1 VSSDVVSRQRTT
13 LWFVCPS
20 CGFVCAFL
28 RTLCVNLCVF
38 ARRSSVRVVVA
49 CVWVCLFV
57 CLFCFVLFCF
67 YANRRRARGRPRVR
81 ARVRGGLGN
90 MNRRARTVV
99 STTGIAAAVVVAV
112 TIVVATVVARIEAS
126 TVAGVGVD
134 DDDDVRIRV
143 ATFVPC
149 GEDPVW
155 MSNRARDGSVA
166 QCFVGEIVGDA
177 PRGDDEDDGTTCAV
191 IADTASVWRVRAVAE
206 RLDEACWT
214 MDAEANGA
222 RAVVRLLSSVRACEI
237 EPYDVFR
244 VEAVYSCRTREG
256 RLFPYSTML
265 LGEVVAL
272 ADAAIYLAEA
282 AYNLRNQTSNGDDVA
297 GDEHRAG
304 SFTLYWP
311 SSY

>member
-1 VSSDVVSRQRTT
+1 M
-13 LWFVCPS
+13 
-20 CGFVCAFL
+20 AI
-28 RTLCVNLCVF
+28 
-38 ARRSSVRVVVA
+38 VVVVVVVFVF
-49 CVWVCLFV
+49 CLFCLFV
-57 CLFCFVLFCF
+57 LFVFLFVFISRSGAHGAD
-67 YANRRRARGRPRVR
+67 ANRRRARGRPRVC
-81 ARVRGGLGN
+81 GGLGN
-90 MNRRARTVV
+90 MNRRARAVV

-126 TVAGVGVD
+126 IVASAGGVDD

-149 GEDPVW
+149 VEDAVW
-155 MSNRARDGSVA
+155 MSNRARDGSAA
-166 QCFVGEIVGDA
+166 QCFVGDIVGDA
-177 PRGDDEDDGTTCAV
+177 PRGDDDGTTCAV
-191 IADTASVWRVRAVAE
+191 IADTASVWRVREVAE
-206 RLDEACWT
+206 RLDDACWT
-214 MDAEANGA
+214 MDAATNGA

-282 AYNLRNQTSNGDDVA
+282 AYNLRNRTSNGDDVA

>member
-1 VSSDVVSRQRTT
+1 M
-13 LWFVCPS
+13 
-20 CGFVCAFL
+20 
-28 RTLCVNLCVF
+28 CV
-38 ARRSSVRVVVA
+38 RA
-49 CVWVCLFV
+49 CVCLFV
-57 CLFCFVLFCF
+57 FVSHT
-67 YANRRRARGRPRVR
+67 ARTPIVGARGRPRVR
-81 ARVRGGLGN
+81 ARGGVGN
-90 MNRRARTVV
+90 MNRRGARAVA

-112 TIVVATVVARIEAS
+112 TIVAATVAARIEAS
-126 TVAGVGVD
+126 IVAGVVGVGG

-143 ATFVPC
+143 TTFAPC

-155 MSNRARDGSVA
+155 MSNRARDGSAA
-166 QCFVGEIVGDA
+166 QCFVGGIVSDA
-177 PRGDDEDDGTTCAV
+177 PRGDDEGDGTTCAV

-206 RLDEACWT
+206 RLDDACWT

-244 VEAVYSCRTREG
+244 VEAVYSCTREG

>member
-1 VSSDVVSRQRTT
+1 MAIVV
-13 LWFVCPS
+13 V
-20 CGFVCAFL
+20 V
-28 RTLCVNLCVF
+28 
-38 ARRSSVRVVVA
+38 VVVA
-49 CVWVCLFV
+49 RVFVCFCVCLY
-57 CLFCFVLFCF
+57 LGALGAD
-67 YANRRRARGRPRVR
+67 ANRRRARGRPRVC
-81 ARVRGGLGN
+81 GGLGN
-90 MNRRARTVV
+90 MNRRARR
-99 STTGIAAAVVVAV
+99 GIAAAVVVAV
-112 TIVVATVVARIEAS
+112 TIVAATVAARIEAS
-126 TVAGVGVD
+126 IVAGVVGGGD

-143 ATFVPC
+143 TTFAPC

-155 MSNRARDGSVA
+155 MSNRARDGSAA
-166 QCFVGEIVGDA
+166 QCFVGDIVGDA
-177 PRGDDEDDGTTCAV
+177 PRGDDDGTTCAV
-191 IADTASVWRVRAVAE
+191 IAGTASVWRVREVAE
-206 RLDEACWT
+206 RLDDACWT

-282 AYNLRNQTSNGDDVA
+282 AYNSRNQTSNGDDVA

>member
-1 VSSDVVSRQRTT
+1 VAIVV
-13 LWFVCPS
+13 V
-20 CGFVCAFL
+20 V
-28 RTLCVNLCVF
+28 V
-38 ARRSSVRVVVA
+38 VVVA
-49 CVWVCLFV
+49 RVFVCFCVCLY
-57 CLFCFVLFCF
+57 LGAHGAD
-67 YANRRRARGRPRVR
+67 ANRRRARGRPRVC
-81 ARVRGGLGN
+81 GGLGN
-90 MNRRARTVV
+90 MNRRARR
-99 STTGIAAAVVVAV
+99 GIAAAVVVAV

-126 TVAGVGVD
+126 IVASAGGVDD

-149 GEDPVW
+149 VEDAVW
-155 MSNRARDGSVA
+155 MSNRARDGSAA
-166 QCFVGEIVGDA
+166 QCFVGDIVGDA
-177 PRGDDEDDGTTCAV
+177 PRGDDDGTTCAV
-191 IADTASVWRVRAVAE
+191 IAGTASVWRVREVAE
-206 RLDEACWT
+206 RLDDACWT
-214 MDAEANGA
+214 MDAAANGA

-282 AYNLRNQTSNGDDVA
+282 AYNLRNRTSNGDDVA

>member
-1 VSSDVVSRQRTT
+1 
-13 LWFVCPS
+13 
-20 CGFVCAFL
+20 
-28 RTLCVNLCVF
+28 
-38 ARRSSVRVVVA
+38 
-49 CVWVCLFV
+49 
-57 CLFCFVLFCF
+57 
-67 YANRRRARGRPRVR
+67 
-81 ARVRGGLGN
+81 

>member
-1 VSSDVVSRQRTT
+1 
-13 LWFVCPS
+13 
-20 CGFVCAFL
+20 
-28 RTLCVNLCVF
+28 
-38 ARRSSVRVVVA
+38 
-49 CVWVCLFV
+49 
-57 CLFCFVLFCF
+57 
-67 YANRRRARGRPRVR
+67 
-81 ARVRGGLGN
+81 
-90 MNRRARTVV
+90 MNRRGARAVA

-112 TIVVATVVARIEAS
+112 TIVAATVAARIEAS
-126 TVAGVGVD
+126 IVAGVGVGGG

-143 ATFVPC
+143 TTFAPC

-155 MSNRARDGSVA
+155 MSNRARDGSAA
-166 QCFVGEIVGDA
+166 QCFVGGIVSDA
-177 PRGDDEDDGTTCAV
+177 PRGDDEGDGTTCAV

-206 RLDEACWT
+206 RLDDACWT

-222 RAVVRLLSSVRACEI
+222 RAVVRLLSNVRACEI

-244 VEAVYSCRTREG
+244 VEAVYSCTREG

-272 ADAAIYLAEA
+272 ADAAIYLAEEA
-282 AYNLRNQTSNGDDVA
+282 HNLRNQTSNGDDVA
-297 GDEHRAG
+297 VDEHRAG